1 MLRYANGARGALWA
15 SQVAPGH
22 ENGLR
27 LRIYGTKG
35 GLLWVQADPNEM
47 LWSPLGQSTRIVT
60 RGGPD
65 AGEAAARVT
74 RIPPGHPEGYL
85 EGFANIYS
93 EVALAIKAARSGRKP
108 PEGVHFPTIE
118 DGVKGL
124 AFVEAA
130 VKSSKANGAWVKL

>member
-1 MLRYANGARGALWA
+1 MSKLETAPTAGFTPGERAYIRNELDMFF
-15 SQVAPGH
+15 STLPSVAEGFH
-22 ENGLR
+22 LK
-27 LRIYGTKG
+27 T
-35 GLLWVQADPNEM
+35 W
-47 LWSPLGQSTRIVT
+47 

-93 EVALAIKAARSGRKP
+93 EVALAIKAARSGTKP
-108 PEGVHFPTIE
+108 PEGMHFPTIE